1 MSLMGYGTAGPG
13 RARRPWRWRCLARS
27 SSSRPFWPR
36 GSFDGSERGIATAPA
51 AGGVGGGGRSHHLG
65 VGAPL
70 EAAVALAVCDDACPA
85 DRADPARRRTAPGL
99 AAGHGWVRRLVSA
112 PARRRPAGID
122 AARVPTPRLLP
133 PSRTDLPDRPNGP
146 PPPPPRQLP

>member
-70 EAAVALAVCDDACPA
+70 EAAVALAVCEAAGPA
-85 DRADPARRRTAPGL
+85 DGADPAGRRTAPGL
-99 AAGHGWVRRLVSA
+99 AAGNGWD
-112 PARRRPAGID
+112 RRRVRG
-122 AARVPTPRLLP
+122 RVCGLVMAHLRWWE
-133 PSRTDLPDRPNGP
+133 
-146 PPPPPRQLP
+146 